1 MKSSQKKKIFHNPR
15 VFTRQLRDL
24 TTREGVDE
32 DWIELPANPKVRD
45 TVYAYKIR
53 STKTPSA
60 RREPAQSVFTGD
72 GALARSTPTPG
83 CDDRSRRDERA
94 RKIPTHR
101 SYDERIDRHRRDRS
115 RPVAHSTSSWKR
127 ISTPPRSFGTGLAT
141 CLHRAS
147 DANANERSNDAKK
160 YSMKYV
166 LGPWSP

>member
-1 MKSSQKKKIFHNPR
+1 MKSSQKKNLSQSTSLYSSTER
-15 VFTRQLRDL
+15 SNDQ
-24 TTREGVDE
+24 EGVDE

-83 CDDRSRRDERA
+83 GDDRSRRDERA

-127 ISTPPRSFGTGLAT
+127 ISTPPDRSGPVW
-141 CLHRAS
+141 HRVSTA
-147 DANANERSNDAKK
+147 RRTRTRTNDPTMRKNI
-160 YSMKYV
+160 
-166 LGPWSP
+166 L